1 MKKKNIAIV
10 LLAVIT
16 ILLLVFGCGRK
27 SSEQTAAKVFDT
39 AGTYSDQAT
48 YGDVQ
53 IKSDGV
59 ILENATI
66 NGTLTIDKAV
76 GEGTVTVRNS
86 RISKDTDINGGGA
99 NSVHFEKTVLNKISV
114 NKKDVRL
121 ILDKESEAAELNVI
135 QPAKLELSGQ
145 ISTLSIAKN
154 GEGSTVA
161 IAKEA
166 KIETV
171 KLDGKAE
178 MTIDSPLKT
187 LVVGE
192 NAKETKLVIN
202 AKVDKLDINAKAEIN
217 LNASSEVGKLI
228 VTDKA
233 KDSTVNIA
241 KDARVNTLATETTLS
256 LTGEGVVENVIT
268 NREENIQGNI
278 VPANVK
284 VSANPIAKSANGND
298 VNNKVD
304 SAKTTDTTASTTAD
318 NTSRESNN
326 TSGNADNTSSGG
338 QTNPAAPQ
346 QTPQPSSPQPV
357 PAPTPAPTP
366 GPTPTPTPEP
376 TPTPTPAAVR
386 VTGVSLDQSQLTM
399 TVGDTAVLTAKVAP
413 DNAADKTIAWYAE
426 DSKIANVDGNGKVTA
441 LAEGQSKITV
451 VTKDGSYKATC
462 AVTVTKKE
470 PVDIPVDSVVIQ
482 KTADS
487 IETGS
492 TLPLTASVKPDNAT
506 NKNVKWSSS
515 SESTA
520 TVDKDGTVTA
530 KAPGDVVIMAI
541 PENPTDASIMATIT
555 LRVTAPLKGVTMSGS
570 GKNVT
575 VGEILS
581 LTAVDPEGAA
591 SDILL
596 SWKLDGQDAG
606 SGSTY
611 MVRESDIGKSL
622 TLTAS
627 GKVSGHYTGSVTS
640 EPAKAVTANKTVL
653 TAAITAEIG
662 ENHQE
667 PVYTLKADDYKEST
681 WDSYQ
686 TAVSNAVRIE
696 ADALASTDQ
705 VNTALE
711 EMAAAKAQLIFAGAD
726 KLDEMK
732 KTADGK
738 QESDHTAASW
748 KAFQDAYEAAKTLP
762 ETTQTE
768 IAEKTKAISDALSLL
783 AAKTSVIAVNLT
795 LENNQAVVG
804 HKVTATTVPENATVT
819 YLWLR
824 GDGTTFEP
832 IPGETSAVY
841 TLSAADVGK
850 VLQLTVTGTGDYKDS
865 PSARLSGIL
874 DNKVTGVSLDKNT
887 LEMKTGETQT
897 LTATVTP
904 DYAAD
909 KTIAWSS
916 SDEAV
921 AAVDAEGVVK
931 AVGRGTANITVTTKD
946 GQKTDTC
953 VVTVKE
959 DIAQIELDKTAPEV
973 YDTISVE
980 NATGSDTQ
988 YQWFTSDTK
997 DGPFTKIDGADKAS
1011 YAVTANDIGKFIQ
1024 AEVSSTDPNIV
1035 GISKAVTT
1043 SAVAV
1048 GAWDG
1053 SRVDTA
1059 WFNDEEK
1066 NFEIKT
1072 PAQLAGLAALV
1083 NGDAKDQNNTALAA
1097 KNMAGKTF
1105 TLMNDIDLSGK
1116 PWTAIGKTAM
1126 SDDISKADYYGKT
1139 PDKVTICY
1147 FNGTF
1152 DGGEHV
1158 ISNLSQSVQKMC
1170 SVGLFGNANSATFKN
1185 IQLEDINITGYYGVG
1200 GVVGFGYDAV
1210 TIENCHIVS
1219 GQITAMDTG
1228 AAGIIGALERK
1239 DLQNGA
1245 VKVSGCSNAADILW
1259 AADNFNNL
1267 SDNTQPYFTQTRGWH
1282 LGGIFGTIDTSEKLT
1297 IEILNCKNTGMV
1309 SGTELAGIGSW
1320 IKGAD
1325 GSKVENCQTTGSLTQ
1340 KSPDSINSGSTGAAG
1355 IIHTD
1360 NSPGKI
1366 QYSNNIVDG
1375 TVKTAGY
1382 LSSVLSSA
1390 KLGEFVQTPTV
1401 ELTGSM
1407 DLTGSAT
1414 IPQGVTLTI
1423 PEGQT
1428 LTIPEDKELINNGT
1442 IINNGRIVCNG
1453 IISGNGKL
1461 EGNQPELRQITLNP
1475 KSVTVTGSVGMSI
1488 EAYDLSAKITI
1499 QNDAAIG
1506 NVTYTVKEDKPLPEG
1521 LKLENG
1527 KITGT
1532 PATKGN
1538 TTSIIEVSGKNQTK
1552 AELTLTFEIA
1562 AADKLYVDSTNGND
1576 SNPGFEESKPLKTM
1590 EAALEKAP
1598 DDKQTTVYVSGDV
1611 DIGNGT
1617 LYTVTKPV
1625 HFTGKDNG
1633 RLVMQSDLIFDADTL
1648 FDHIKIN
1655 VNGIRYMYANGH
1667 HFEFGDGMEMIPL
1680 NEKYN
1685 NNLSLYFV
1693 AGGLN
1698 KTVASTNFTMKSGRI
1713 SYLFGGGKTTEAN
1726 ADASV
1731 IGDTNIT
1738 ITGGYVDDCF
1748 VGGGYAN
1755 GANSKADVNN
1765 THISIDSSTFNM
1777 GYYCSNNSM
1786 EEGNIYAGGW
1796 ALSENASAT
1805 VKTTNLTLK
1814 NLANFNA
1821 SVLGGGHTDSS
1832 GGDALVENTHITID
1846 KITITGS
1853 IIGGGMVFNSGETIN
1868 TTQMVTISI
1877 TDSTLPEV
1885 FGGGMALS
1893 SKTANVANVA
1903 IKAKNIRLK
1912 DNNMNDKI
1920 GRFYAGGC
1928 SYDGV
1933 ADAEVGNAT
1942 VHIDGNFYVGD
1953 AQNPATDAEIID
1965 HVNMTGFVAK
1975 QGQAPITGKAEL
1987 YINDV
1992 LQKLNW
1998 TKTTDTSWYNGNDT
2012 SFTLSTGEQL
2022 AGLAALVNDGNDFS
2036 GKTIQLS
2043 QDIDLDNREW
2053 TPIGKSDKPFKGTFD
2068 GQTHKV
2074 SNLKIASASLKDAGL
2089 FGAVSDSA
2097 IQNLSIQNADITA
2110 SEGAGSLVGSVAGN
2124 TTIKK
2129 CDAADGKIQGSL
2141 DVGGLAGR
2149 AGAGTVFVTC
2159 SVTNSTVSAV
2169 QNGTSQ
2175 EYPYAGGIVGKATAP
2190 TVTLTNYT
2198 ASGNSVASYKDG
2210 CNGDFVGG
2218 PAANWIDG
2226 YDLASVF
2233 KDSETMAI
2241 SNDEGDIRSFIFLEN
2256 ENIYDTLG
2264 CHVNNCIMPKDPE
2277 NQISNQV
2284 IAIQFDTSDPDK
2296 MKALKDGIF
2305 QRMNKQI
2312 DSFIQKK
2319 PEAEGFYNSLRR
2331 VPECYLIDKNI
2342 IYLNYCGHALYLPAY
2357 QNEEKTCNYDLTS
2370 PCPSDHT
2377 PYIKEML
2384 ENYIK

>member
-304 SAKTTDTTASTTAD
+304 STKTTDTTASTTAD

-376 TPTPTPAAVR
+376 TPTPTPAVVR
-386 VTGVSLDQSQLTM
+386 VTGVSLDQSQITM
-399 TVGDTAVLTAKVAP
+399 TVGDSAVLTAKVAP

-570 GKNVT
+570 GKTVT

-581 LTAVDPEGAA
+581 LTAADPEGAA
-591 SDILL
+591 SDVLL

-611 MVRESDIGKSL
+611 TVRESDIGKSL
-622 TLTAS
+622 TLTTS

-640 EPAKAVTANKTVL
+640 EPTKAVTANKTAL

-726 KLDEMK
+726 ELDEMI

-1059 WFNDEEK
+1059 WFNDEET

-1116 PWTAIGKTAM
+1116 AWTAIGKTAM
-1126 SDDISKADYYGKT
+1126 SKDISKADYYGQT
-1139 PDKVTICY
+1139 AGKVTICC

-1152 DGGEHV
+1152 DGNDKV
-1158 ISNLSQSVQKMC
+1158 ISNLSQPVQKMC

-1185 IQLEDINITGYYGVG
+1185 IKLENINITGYYGVG

-1210 TIENCHIVS
+1210 TIENCHILS
-1219 GQITAMDTG
+1219 GQINAMDTG

-1245 VKVSGCSNAADILW
+1245 VKISDCSNAADILW

-1282 LGGIFGTIDTSEKLT
+1282 FGGIFGTIDTSEKLT

-1355 IIHTD
+1355 IIHID

-1375 TVKTAGY
+1375 TIVKTAGY

-1390 KLGEFVQTPTV
+1390 KLGDFVQTPAV
-1401 ELTGSM
+1401 ELERSM
-1407 DLTGSAT
+1407 NLTDSAT
-1414 IPQGVTLTI
+1414 IPRGVTLTI

-1428 LTIPEDKELINNGT
+1428 LTISEDKELINNGT

-1475 KSVTVTGSVGMSI
+1475 KSVTVAGSVGMAI

-1538 TTSIIEVSGKNQTK
+1538 TTSIIEVTGKNQTK

-1562 AADKLYVDSTNGND
+1562 AVDKLYVDSTNGND
-1576 SNPGFEESKPLKTM
+1576 SYPGFEESKPLKTM

-1611 DIGNGT
+1611 NIGNGT

-1633 RLVMQSDLIFDADTL
+1633 RLVMQSDLIFDADTV
-1648 FDHIKIN
+1648 FDNIKLN
-1655 VNGIRYMYANGH
+1655 PNGIRYIYANGH
-1667 HFEFGDGMEMIPL
+1667 NFEFGEGMEIIPM

-1685 NNLSLYFV
+1685 NNLALYFV
-1693 AGGLN
+1693 AGGRN

-1731 IGDTNIT
+1731 TGDTHIT

-1748 VGGGYAN
+1748 VGGGYAD
-1755 GANSKADVNN
+1755 GENSKADVND

-1777 GYYCSNNSM
+1777 GYYCSDNSM
-1786 EEGNIYAGGW
+1786 DEGNIYAGGW
-1796 ALSENASAT
+1796 ALSKNASAT
-1805 VKTTNLTLK
+1805 AKTTNLTLK
-1814 NLANFNA
+1814 NLVNFNA
-1821 SVLGGGHTDSS
+1821 SVFGGGHTDNTD
-1832 GGDALVENTHITID
+1832 GDAAVENTHITAD
-1846 KITITGS
+1846 KITTAGTVF
-1853 IIGGGMVFNSGETIN
+1853 GGGMVFNSGDSID
-1868 TTQMVTISI
+1868 TTQTVTIDI
-1877 TDSTLPEV
+1877 KDSTIPEI
-1885 FGGGMALS
+1885 FGGAAALS
-1893 SKTANVANVA
+1893 SKIASVKSVVINAQ
-1903 IKAKNIRLK
+1903 NIRLR
-1912 DNNMNDKI
+1912 DGNSDDKI

-1928 SYDGV
+1928 SYDGF
-1933 ADAEVGNAT
+1933 ADAEVGDAT

-2012 SFTLSTGEQL
+2012 NFTLSTGEQL

-2053 TPIGKSDKPFKGTFD
+2053 TPIGKPDTPFKGNFD
-2068 GQTHKV
+2068 GGGHPI
-2074 SNLKIASASLKDAGL
+2074 SNLKTTSSSDNTGL
-2089 FGAVSDSA
+2089 FGAISA
-2097 IQNLSIQNADITA
+2097 VEIKNLSIKKTDIKA
-2110 SEGAGSLVGSVAGN
+2110 RENIGALAGSVDGN
-2124 TTIKK
+2124 TTIKN
-2129 CDAADGKIQGSL
+2129 CSVTEGSIQGNAN
-2141 DVGGLAGR
+2141 VGGLVGS
-2149 AGAGTVFVTC
+2149 AGADIILIKC
-2159 SVTNSTVSAV
+2159 SATNNTVSAV
-2169 QNGTSQ
+2169 KNGAPQST
-2175 EYPYAGGIVGKATAP
+2175 PYAGGIVGNATAP
-2190 TVTLTNYT
+2190 KTTLTHCT
-2198 ASGNSVASYKDG
+2198 ASGNTVASYDDSCK
-2210 CNGDFVGG
+2210 GDLVGG
-2218 PAANWIDG
+2218 PAENWLDG
-2226 YDLASVF
+2226 YDLTDVF
-2233 KDSETMAI
+2233 KDSETMNI
-2241 SNDEGDIRSFIFLEN
+2241 SNDEGNLRAFVLILDD
-2256 ENIYDTLG
+2256 NIDDNLG
-2264 CHVNNCIMPKDPE
+2264 CHASNCLMPKPNSDDLDL
-2277 NQISNQV
+2277 SNEV
-2284 IAIQFDTSDPDK
+2284 IAVQFDTNDPVK
-2296 MKALKDGIF
+2296 LKAIKSGILQRQSEFSTLLTERTEDTYIIDG
-2305 QRMNKQI
+2305 
-2312 DSFIQKK
+2312 
-2319 PEAEGFYNSLRR
+2319 
-2331 VPECYLIDKNI
+2331 NI
-2342 IYLNYCGHALYLPAY
+2342 IYLNYCGHALNFPSY
-2357 QNEEKTCNYDLTS
+2357 QNESKDCRYDTVVN
-2370 PCPSDHT
+2370 CPSDHV
-2377 PYIKEML
+2377 PYIKEIL
-2384 ENYIK
+2384 DNYLK

>member
-304 SAKTTDTTASTTAD
+304 STKTTDTTASTTAD

-376 TPTPTPAAVR
+376 TPTPTPAVVR

-399 TVGDTAVLTAKVAP
+399 TVGDSAVLTAKVAP

-570 GKNVT
+570 GKTVT

-581 LTAVDPEGAA
+581 LTAADPEGAA
-591 SDILL
+591 SDVLL
-596 SWKLDGQDAG
+596 SWKSDGQDAG

-611 MVRESDIGKSL
+611 TVRESDIGKSL

-640 EPAKAVTANKTVL
+640 EPTKAVTANKTAL

-783 AAKTSVIAVNLT
+783 AAKTSVTAVNLT

-874 DNKVTGVSLDKNT
+874 DNKVTGVSLDKNA

-916 SDEAV
+916 SNEAV
-921 AAVDAEGVVK
+921 AAVDAEGMVK
-931 AVGRGTANITVTTKD
+931 AVGKGTANITVTTTD

-959 DIAQIELDKTAPEV
+959 DIAQIELDNTAPEV
-973 YDTISVE
+973 YDTISVK

-997 DGPFTKIDGADKAS
+997 DGTFTKIDGADKAS

-1053 SRVDTA
+1053 SRVDTT
-1059 WFNDEEK
+1059 WFNAEET

-1097 KNMAGKTF
+1097 NNMAGKTF
-1105 TLMNDIDLSGK
+1105 TLINDIDLSGK
-1116 PWTAIGKTAM
+1116 AWTAIGKTAM
-1126 SDDISKADYYGKT
+1126 SEDISKADYYGQT
-1139 PDKVTICY
+1139 AGKVTICC

-1152 DGGEHV
+1152 DGNDKV
-1158 ISNLSQSVQKMC
+1158 ISNLSQPVQKMC

-1185 IQLEDINITGYYGVG
+1185 IQLKDIDITGYYGVG

-1210 TIENCHIVS
+1210 TIENCHILS
-1219 GQITAMDTG
+1219 GQINAMDTG

-1245 VKVSGCSNAADILW
+1245 VKVSGCSNAADIFW
-1259 AADNFNNL
+1259 ATDNFNNL

-1282 LGGIFGTIDTSEKLT
+1282 FGGIFGTIDTSEKLT

-1325 GSKVENCQTTGSLTQ
+1325 GSKVENCQTTGILTQ

-1355 IIHTD
+1355 IIHID

-1423 PEGQT
+1423 LEGQT

-1475 KSVTVTGSVGMSI
+1475 KSVTVAGSVGMAI

-1538 TTSIIEVSGKNQTK
+1538 TTSIIEVTGKNQTK

-1611 DIGNGT
+1611 NIGNGT

-1731 IGDTNIT
+1731 TGDTNIT

-1821 SVLGGGHTDSS
+1821 SVLGGGHTDSA

-1903 IKAKNIRLK
+1903 IKAQNIRLK

-1965 HVNMTGFVAK
+1965 HVNMTGFVDE

-2022 AGLAALVNDGNDFS
+2022 AGLAALVNDGNNFA
-2036 GKTIQLS
+2036 GKTVQLS

-2053 TPIGKSDKPFKGTFD
+2053 TPIGSSQDKAFKGSFNGNSHQIKNFVND
-2068 GQTHKV
+2068 
-2074 SNLKIASASLKDAGL
+2074 SNIVDISGL
-2089 FGAVSDSA
+2089 FGYNAGTIQNVVIDSGTIGHFQIYGGAIAGHNTGTIENCTVGAGVTVTQQEVKLLNGYEFELGAGGICGRNEGSITSCASEATVMGGFSGGITGFSSRGEISQSVNRGTVSGIASGGIIGYTDGGSLSDSYNTGE
-2097 IQNLSIQNADITA
+2097 IKYEEPTLSDELKEIVEAMGGMTELRSFLGGLGGI
-2110 SEGAGSLVGSVAGN
+2110 AGN
-2124 TTIKK
+2124 TKSINIS
-2129 CDAADGKIQGSL
+2129 CCHNY
-2141 DVGGLAGR
+2141 
-2149 AGAGTVFVTC
+2149 GTVATTNEVVNGGIIGVADHTTLNGVYC
-2159 SVTNSTVSAV
+2159 LDNNSQNAVGSGEDSINSTTSLYNVLSADTFKKQDNFKYM
-2169 QNGTSQ
+2169 QNNS
-2175 EYPYAGGIVGKATAP
+2175 ESSWDFSAIWNLNNDYPVLSWESP
-2190 TVTLTNYT
+2190 TN
-2198 ASGNSVASYKDG
+2198 
-2210 CNGDFVGG
+2210 
-2218 PAANWIDG
+2218 
-2226 YDLASVF
+2226 
-2233 KDSETMAI
+2233 
-2241 SNDEGDIRSFIFLEN
+2241 
-2256 ENIYDTLG
+2256 
-2264 CHVNNCIMPKDPE
+2264 
-2277 NQISNQV
+2277 
-2284 IAIQFDTSDPDK
+2284 
-2296 MKALKDGIF
+2296 
-2305 QRMNKQI
+2305 
-2312 DSFIQKK
+2312 
-2319 PEAEGFYNSLRR
+2319 
-2331 VPECYLIDKNI
+2331 
-2342 IYLNYCGHALYLPAY
+2342 
-2357 QNEEKTCNYDLTS
+2357 
-2370 PCPSDHT
+2370 
-2377 PYIKEML
+2377 
-2384 ENYIK
+2384 

>member
-27 SSEQTAAKVFDT
+27 NSEQTAAKVFDT

-241 KDARVNTLATETTLS
+241 KDAKVNTLATETTLN

-278 VPANVK
+278 VPTNVK

-304 SAKTTDTTASTTAD
+304 STKTTDTTASTTAD
-318 NTSRESNN
+318 NTSRENNN
-326 TSGNADNTSSGG
+326 TSGNADNTGSGR

-376 TPTPTPAAVR
+376 TPTPTPAVVR

-399 TVGDTAVLTAKVAP
+399 TVGDSAVLTAKVAP

-555 LRVTAPLKGVTMSGS
+555 LRVTAPLKSITMSGS
-570 GKNVT
+570 GKTVT

-640 EPAKAVTANKTVL
+640 EPTKAVTANKTAL

-726 KLDEMK
+726 ELDEMK

-783 AAKTSVIAVNLT
+783 AAKTSVTAVNLT

-824 GDGTTFEP
+824 GDGTNFEP

-874 DNKVTGVSLDKNT
+874 DNKVTGVSLDKNA

-916 SDEAV
+916 SNEAV
-921 AAVDAEGVVK
+921 AAVDTDGVVK
-931 AVGRGTANITVTTKD
+931 AVGKGTANITVTTKD

-959 DIAQIELDKTAPEV
+959 DIAQIELDNTAPEV
-973 YDTISVE
+973 YDTISVK

-997 DGPFTKIDGADKAS
+997 DGTFTKIDGADKAS
-1011 YAVTANDIGKFIQ
+1011 YAVTVNDIGKFIQ

-1059 WFNDEEK
+1059 WFNAEET

-1097 KNMAGKTF
+1097 NIMAGKTF

-1116 PWTAIGKTAM
+1116 AWTAIGKTAM
-1126 SDDISKADYYGKT
+1126 SEDISKADYYGQT
-1139 PDKVTICY
+1139 AGKVTICC

-1152 DGGEHV
+1152 DGNDKV
-1158 ISNLSQSVQKMC
+1158 ISNLSQPVQKMC

-1185 IQLEDINITGYYGVG
+1185 IQLKDIDITGYYGVG

-1210 TIENCHIVS
+1210 TIENCHILS
-1219 GQITAMDTG
+1219 GQINAMDTG

-1282 LGGIFGTIDTSEKLT
+1282 FGGIFGTIDTSEKLT

-1325 GSKVENCQTTGSLTQ
+1325 GSKVENCQTTGILTQ

-1355 IIHTD
+1355 IIHID

-1475 KSVTVTGSVGMSI
+1475 KSVTVAGSVGMAI

-1538 TTSIIEVSGKNQTK
+1538 TTSIIEVTGKNQTK

-1814 NLANFNA
+1814 NLVNFNA

-2022 AGLAALVNDGNDFS
+2022 AGLAALVNDGNNFA
-2036 GKTIQLS
+2036 GKTVQLS

-2053 TPIGKSDKPFKGTFD
+2053 TPIGSSQDKAFKGSFNGNSHQIKNFVND
-2068 GQTHKV
+2068 
-2074 SNLKIASASLKDAGL
+2074 SNIVDISGL
-2089 FGAVSDSA
+2089 FGYNAGTIQNVVIDSGTIGHFQIYGGAIAGHNTGTIENCTVGAGVTVTQQEVKLLNGYEFELGAGGICGRNEGSITSCASEATVMGGFSGGITGFSSRGEISQSVNRGTVSGIASGGIIGYTDGGSLSDSYNTGE
-2097 IQNLSIQNADITA
+2097 IKYEEPTLSDELKEIVEAMGGMTELRSFLGGLGGI
-2110 SEGAGSLVGSVAGN
+2110 AGN
-2124 TTIKK
+2124 TKSINIS
-2129 CDAADGKIQGSL
+2129 CCHNY
-2141 DVGGLAGR
+2141 
-2149 AGAGTVFVTC
+2149 GTVATTNEVVNGGIIGVADHTTLNGVYC
-2159 SVTNSTVSAV
+2159 LDNNSQNAVGSGEDSINSTTSLYNVLSADTFKKQDNFKYM
-2169 QNGTSQ
+2169 QNNS
-2175 EYPYAGGIVGKATAP
+2175 ESSWDFSAIWNLNNDYPVLSWESP
-2190 TVTLTNYT
+2190 TN
-2198 ASGNSVASYKDG
+2198 
-2210 CNGDFVGG
+2210 
-2218 PAANWIDG
+2218 
-2226 YDLASVF
+2226 
-2233 KDSETMAI
+2233 
-2241 SNDEGDIRSFIFLEN
+2241 
-2256 ENIYDTLG
+2256 
-2264 CHVNNCIMPKDPE
+2264 
-2277 NQISNQV
+2277 
-2284 IAIQFDTSDPDK
+2284 
-2296 MKALKDGIF
+2296 
-2305 QRMNKQI
+2305 
-2312 DSFIQKK
+2312 
-2319 PEAEGFYNSLRR
+2319 
-2331 VPECYLIDKNI
+2331 
-2342 IYLNYCGHALYLPAY
+2342 
-2357 QNEEKTCNYDLTS
+2357 
-2370 PCPSDHT
+2370 
-2377 PYIKEML
+2377 
-2384 ENYIK
+2384 

>member
-99 NSVHFEKTVLNKISV
+99 NSVHFEKTALNKISV

-241 KDARVNTLATETTLS
+241 KDAKVNTLATETTLN

-304 SAKTTDTTASTTAD
+304 STKTTDTTASTTAD
-318 NTSRESNN
+318 NTSRENNN
-326 TSGNADNTSSGG
+326 TSGNADNTGSGR

-376 TPTPTPAAVR
+376 TPTPTPAVVH

-399 TVGDTAVLTAKVAP
+399 TVGDSAVLTAKVTP

-570 GKNVT
+570 GKTVT

-591 SDILL
+591 SDVLL
-596 SWKLDGQDAG
+596 SWKSDGQDAG

-611 MVRESDIGKSL
+611 TVRESDIGKSL

-640 EPAKAVTANKTVL
+640 EPTKAVTANKTVL

-783 AAKTSVIAVNLT
+783 AAKTSVTAVNLT

-921 AAVDAEGVVK
+921 AAVDTDGVVK
-931 AVGRGTANITVTTKD
+931 AVGKGTANITVTTTD

-959 DIAQIELDKTAPEV
+959 DIAQIELDNTAPEV

-997 DGPFTKIDGADKAS
+997 DGTFTKIDGADKAS

-1053 SRVDTA
+1053 SRVDTT
-1059 WFNDEEK
+1059 WFNAEET

-1097 KNMAGKTF
+1097 NNMAGKTF
-1105 TLMNDIDLSGK
+1105 TLMNDIDLSDK
-1116 PWTAIGKTAM
+1116 AWTAIGKTAM
-1126 SDDISKADYYGKT
+1126 SEDISKADYYGQT
-1139 PDKVTICY
+1139 AGKVTICC

-1158 ISNLSQSVQKMC
+1158 ISNLSQPVQKMC
-1170 SVGLFGNANSATFKN
+1170 SVGLFGNAISATFKN
-1185 IQLEDINITGYYGVG
+1185 IKLENINITGYYGVG

-1210 TIENCHIVS
+1210 TIENCHIGP

-1228 AAGIIGALERK
+1228 AAGIIGALELK
-1239 DLQNGA
+1239 DLSSA
-1245 VKVSGCSNAADILW
+1245 AAKISDCSNAADILW
-1259 AADNFNNL
+1259 ATDNFNTL
-1267 SDNTQPYFTQTRGWH
+1267 SNDTEPYFNQTRGWH
-1282 LGGIFGTIDTSEKLT
+1282 FGGIFGTIETDGKLT
-1297 IEILNCKNTGMV
+1297 IEILNCKNTGNI
-1309 SGTELAGIGSW
+1309 SGTELAGIGSY
-1320 IKGAD
+1320 IKGAA
-1325 GSKVENCQTTGSLTQ
+1325 GSKVENCQTSGLLTQ
-1340 KSPDSINSGSTGAAG
+1340 KSPDSINSNSSGAAG
-1355 IIHTD
+1355 LIHTD
-1360 NSPGKI
+1360 NTPGKV
-1366 QYSNNIVDG
+1366 QYSDNKVDG
-1375 TVKTAGY
+1375 TIVKTAGY

-1390 KLGEFVQTPTV
+1390 KLDNFVQTPAV
-1401 ELTGSM
+1401 ELEGPM
-1407 DLTGSAT
+1407 DLTDSAT

-1423 PEGQT
+1423 PKDQT
-1428 LTIPEDKELINNGT
+1428 LTIPENTTLTNKGTIVNNGKIINKGSITQNGSYSGSGTIEGNKLYQLTVSDTQITKEKTYDGTANCTVTVGTVSGINTQDQITVTAEAVYSNADAGENKDITVTYKVEGEAAALYAVPTQETVKGGKITPKELEITGITAQDKTYDGKKEVTLNGNPKLDGVVEVDKEK
-1442 IINNGRIVCNG
+1442 V
-1453 IISGNGKL
+1453 
-1461 EGNQPELRQITLNP
+1461 TLQEDSPAATVDNADAGDN
-1475 KSVTVTGSVGMSI
+1475 KEVTVTGYALTGDGAANYTLKQP
-1488 EAYDLSAKITI
+1488 ENIT
-1499 QNDAAIG
+1499 
-1506 NVTYTVKEDKPLPEG
+1506 VTIKKAHLTV
-1521 LKLENG
+1521 
-1527 KITGT
+1527 T
-1532 PATKGN
+1532 PIDI
-1538 TTSIIEVSGKNQTK
+1538 SIIYGANM
-1552 AELTLTFEIA
+1552 
-1562 AADKLYVDSTNGND
+1562 
-1576 SNPGFEESKPLKTM
+1576 P
-1590 EAALEKAP
+1590 
-1598 DDKQTTVYVSGDV
+1598 
-1611 DIGNGT
+1611 
-1617 LYTVTKPV
+1617 PV
-1625 HFTGKDNG
+1625 FTGKIEGFVNG
-1633 RLVMQSDLIFDADTL
+1633 EHEPGLSGQGEDVYKKPVYEVNSSDAIPNAGTYIITAKDGYAKNYDFTYKEGTL
-1648 FDHIKIN
+1648 TVKKANSTVTDIKIL
-1655 VNGIRYMYANGH
+1655 
-1667 HFEFGDGMEMIPL
+1667 DD
-1680 NEKYN
+1680 
-1685 NNLSLYFV
+1685 S
-1693 AGGLN
+1693 
-1698 KTVASTNFTMKSGRI
+1698 TVQITSAVKPTSAQWNTETSVTNFTEMGNSL
-1713 SYLFGGGKTTEAN
+1713 Y
-1726 ADASV
+1726 
-1731 IGDTNIT
+1731 T
-1738 ITGGYVDDCF
+1738 ITVDT
-1748 VGGGYAN
+1748 V
-1755 GANSKADVNN
+1755 
-1765 THISIDSSTFNM
+1765 
-1777 GYYCSNNSM
+1777 
-1786 EEGNIYAGGW
+1786 
-1796 ALSENASAT
+1796 LSENKLT
-1805 VKTTNLTLK
+1805 V
-1814 NLANFNA
+1814 
-1821 SVLGGGHTDSS
+1821 
-1832 GGDALVENTHITID
+1832 TINDNYEIGVFD
-1846 KITITGS
+1846 KIMKPLT
-1853 IIGGGMVFNSGETIN
+1853 E
-1868 TTQMVTISI
+1868 
-1877 TDSTLPEV
+1877 
-1885 FGGGMALS
+1885 
-1893 SKTANVANVA
+1893 
-1903 IKAKNIRLK
+1903 
-1912 DNNMNDKI
+1912 
-1920 GRFYAGGC
+1920 
-1928 SYDGV
+1928 
-1933 ADAEVGNAT
+1933 
-1942 VHIDGNFYVGD
+1942 
-1953 AQNPATDAEIID
+1953 
-1965 HVNMTGFVAK
+1965 
-1975 QGQAPITGKAEL
+1975 
-1987 YINDV
+1987 
-1992 LQKLNW
+1992 
-1998 TKTTDTSWYNGNDT
+1998 DTSWY
-2012 SFTLSTGEQL
+2012 TGEGPYSVDTAAQL
-2022 AGLAALVNDGNDFS
+2022 AGLSKLVNEGNNFQNKIINLTNNIDLS
-2036 GKTIQLS
+2036 GHTNLWIPVGSS
-2043 QDIDLDNREW
+2043 QDK
-2053 TPIGKSDKPFKGTFD
+2053 TFMGTFD
-2068 GQTHKV
+2068 GNNHKITNLV
-2074 SNLKIASASLKDAGL
+2074 NESNIVETSGL
-2089 FGAVSDSA
+2089 FGYNAGT
-2097 IQNLSIQNADITA
+2097 IQNVVIESGAISNFQTYGGAIAGYNTGTIENCSTVGADVVVTQQEAKA
-2110 SEGAGSLVGSVAGN
+2110 SENTDLGAGGICGFSSGKISNCSNAATVKGAWSGGIAGEVSGSGATVEQCVN
-2124 TTIKK
+2124 S
-2129 CDAADGKIQGSL
+2129 GKIQGIASGGITGAATSCTILNCYTTAESNISVYADLSL
-2141 DVGGLAGR
+2141 PSEADDLEFTLTAMNGIGGISGFGHQLTVQECFSYGGLTDGSFSFNNGETIKIPKAGIVANGLDR
-2149 AGAGTVFVTC
+2149 NGGMTFNGCYYLENTATEATGDKFAKPSGDNNNLYKELTAEEFENKESFKYQTK
-2159 SVTNSTVSAV
+2159 TGNAWTVSSWCTTIW
-2169 QNGTSQ
+2169 NLDTISQ
-2175 EYPYAGGIVGKATAP
+2175 YP
-2190 TVTLTNYT
+2190 
-2198 ASGNSVASYKDG
+2198 
-2210 CNGDFVGG
+2210 
-2218 PAANWIDG
+2218 
-2226 YDLASVF
+2226 VF
-2233 KDSETMAI
+2233 KT
-2241 SNDEGDIRSFIFLEN
+2241 N
-2256 ENIYDTLG
+2256 
-2264 CHVNNCIMPKDPE
+2264 
-2277 NQISNQV
+2277 
-2284 IAIQFDTSDPDK
+2284 
-2296 MKALKDGIF
+2296 
-2305 QRMNKQI
+2305 
-2312 DSFIQKK
+2312 
-2319 PEAEGFYNSLRR
+2319 
-2331 VPECYLIDKNI
+2331 
-2342 IYLNYCGHALYLPAY
+2342 
-2357 QNEEKTCNYDLTS
+2357 
-2370 PCPSDHT
+2370 
-2377 PYIKEML
+2377 
-2384 ENYIK
+2384 